1 MKNII
6 TVVGARPNF
15 MKVAPLLRLLDNN
28 INFNSLLVHTGQHY
42 DHKMS
47 DVFFKELNIREPDFN
62 LDVGSASHAQ
72 QTANIMLG
80 FEKLCLEHSPELVI
94 VVGDVNSTIACSLV
108 AKKLNI
114 KVAHIE
120 AGLRSNDKEMP
131 EEINR
136 IVTDSISDYFFVT
149 EQSGIDNLNR
159 EGKIENIYFV
169 GNLMIDSLHFGLRKI
184 ENKKLF
190 SKKKYGLVTLHRPS
204 NVDNIQNLKQILEA
218 LEIISKE
225 LLLFFSIHPRT
236 LNIIKK
242 NNIEFSKNIHILEP
256 QPYLSFLHIMRDAK
270 MVFTD
275 SGGIQEETTALQ
287 KKCFT
292 IRENTERP
300 ITLIEGSNVL
310 AGTSK
315 KSILNSYIRSK
326 QKSKNF
332 KIPKFWDGKSSSRII
347 KILEEII

>member
-15 MKVAPLLRLLDNN
+15 MKVAPLLRLLDSN

-47 DVFFKELNIREPDFN
+47 DVFFNELEIRKPDFN

-72 QTANIMLG
+72 QTSKIMLG
-80 FEKLCLEHSPELVI
+80 FEELCIQHSPELVI
-94 VVGDVNSTIACSLV
+94 VVGDVNSTVACSLV

-114 KVAHIE
+114 RVAHIE
-120 AGLRSNDKEMP
+120 AGLRSNDRNMP

-149 EQSGIDNLNR
+149 EQSGVDNLNS
-159 EGKIENIYFV
+159 EGKIDNVYFI
-169 GNLMIDSLHFGLRKI
+169 GNLMIDSLHFGLKKIKNRKTFF
-184 ENKKLF
+184 EKN
-190 SKKKYGLVTLHRPS
+190 YGLVTLHRPS
-204 NVDNIQNLKQILEA
+204 NVDNVQKLKQILEA
-218 LEIISKE
+218 LEIISEE
-225 LLLFFSIHPRT
+225 LPLFFSIHPRT
-236 LNIIKK
+236 QNIIEH
-242 NNIEFSKNIHILEP
+242 NNIEFSKNINILKP

-275 SGGIQEETTALQ
+275 SGGIQEETTAL
-287 KKCFT
+287 KKRCFT

-300 ITLIEGSNVL
+300 ITLLEGSNVL

-315 KSILNSYIRSK
+315 KSILNNYKSNK
-326 QKSKNF
+326 QKSKEF
-332 KIPKFWDGKSSSRII
+332 KIPKFWDGKSSSRLI
-347 KILEEII
+347 KILDEII